1 MEAWT
6 LELGSGM
13 RVKEESVKKGVRGI
27 INYLTYKN
35 ILKLELIKP
44 QNKTKFVLKN
54 NLKHYYAPQGG
65 IIRNRLQAGAKIQQG
80 DTLYQLLTFEKKE
93 RKPTIIDIQSADQGI
108 IYDVSTNDT
117 VNQGEYILGIFPHV

>member
-80 DTLYQLLTFEKKE
+80 DTLYQLLTFEKKRE
-93 RKPTIIDIQSADQGI
+93 SP
-108 IYDVSTNDT
+108 
-117 VNQGEYILGIFPHV
+117 L